1 MQEKLTKLLKDR
13 RMLGGLGAAILII
26 VIAVLIH
33 GRTINVLQNKYFE
46 PKYEG
51 IDTQGYITYKSR
63 YNSTSQSGIS
73 WQKRL
78 S

>member
-33 GRTINVLQNKYFE
+33 GRTVNVL
-46 PKYEG
+46 
-51 IDTQGYITYKSR
+51 
-63 YNSTSQSGIS
+63 
-73 WQKRL
+73 
-78 S
+78 

>member
-1 MQEKLTKLLKDR
+1 
-13 RMLGGLGAAILII
+13 MLGGLGAAILII

-33 GRTINVLQNKYFE
+33 GRTVNVLQNKYFE

>member
-33 GRTINVLQNKYFE
+33 GRTVNVLQNKYFE

-51 IDTQGYITYKSR
+51 STRKAISHTNRVT
-63 YNSTSQSGIS
+63 NSTSQLGIS